1 MKTKTF
7 TVKNFNKEVSKVL
20 VNATKEQKANVRM
33 TMLYK
38 ALKRGACK

>member
-1 MKTKTF
+1 MKTF
-7 TVKNFNKEVSKVL
+7 TVKNFNKEVNKVL
-20 VNATKEQKANVRM
+20 VNATTQQKANIRC

>member
-1 MKTKTF
+1 MKSF
-7 TVKNFNKEVSKVL
+7 TVKNFNKTVNSVL
-20 VNATKEQKANVRM
+20 KNATKEQKANVRC